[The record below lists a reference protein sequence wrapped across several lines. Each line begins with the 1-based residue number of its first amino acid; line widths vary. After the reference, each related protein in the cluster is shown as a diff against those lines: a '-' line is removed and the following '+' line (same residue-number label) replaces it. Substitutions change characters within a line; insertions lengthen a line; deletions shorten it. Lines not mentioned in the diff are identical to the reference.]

1 MFISLSSVYFVA
13 SLFFVVFFIYIYL
26 MVSTYRLF
34 TKSKSQK
41 DYIKTVICLA
51 VYAILFGFMTIS
63 EDEALFKFFWSM
75 GFIAGYMFFPC
86 WLTFLT
92 NMVKIKTKVSNLAIK
107 VSPLFSLLI
116 AGKFIIFGDIEKVFT
131 DYGSQFNYNNNIFAW
146 TMFLYMSV
154 LVAAIFILHLRWW
167 LESGLKRYKTH
178 AGRIFFLILLISPP
192 ALAFEYIIPT
202 FTGGTA
208 MPLGST
214 LILIPSIAI
223 FASVRINQTFSITIP
238 NVSGYIFRYSIIPT
252 LVLDHENTIG
262 LANKAFDAFYDMG
275 KSVVGE
281 NISKILRNDGLVPEQ
296 EFFSKSK
303 TYDFVTVETKQGIR
317 TCEMTLS
324 IESDKY
330 GDALCKVVMLNDA
343 TENEH
348 KDRLLNVVNQVSSV
362 LLEPKSSFGEFEV
375 DLHMAMGM
383 IAHAVRV
390 DRMYIWKNY
399 LVDDR
404 MFTSQVYEWSED
416 VEPQQGNQYTM
427 NIALDESVPSWLDI
441 LPYGKCVNGLVK
453 NMDAPEKA
461 ALAPQGI
468 ISILVVPIFL
478 EDKFWGIIGF
488 DDCVNERT
496 FTEHEEIILRSVS
509 KMLANALVRNEMTK
523 DLKETSEQLENAL
536 DQAYAASRAKSEFL
550 SNMSHEMRT
559 PLNAIFGMTTL
570 GKKARNTADKN
581 LALRKIE
588 EASSH
593 LLGVISDVLDM
604 AKIEAN
610 KLELFPIEYNFEHMV
625 ERAISI
631 VSFRRE
637 EKQQTLTFN
646 IDKKLPRFVIGD
658 DQRLAQ
664 VLTNL
669 LSNAVKFTPEGGRI
683 NLDASLVSEKG
694 DTCKVRVEVSDTGI
708 GISNEQAKK
717 LFSAFEQASSG
728 TNREFGGTGLGLVIS
743 KRIVSLMGGQISIE
757 SEEGLGT
764 KVIFT
769 IKVRRSTK
777 NLHSMPN
784 PDVNQS
790 NVITAPDEIKDGEF
804 SEKSMLF
811 AEDVEINREIL
822 IALLSGS
829 GIKIDCA
836 ENGREA
842 VNLIKEN
849 PDKYDI
855 VFMDIQMPHM
865 DGLEATRQ
873 IRELDIKNIKTLPI
887 IAMTANVFREDIEE
901 CEKAGMNAHL
911 GKPLDVAKV
920 IQVLRQYL
928 LR

>member
-1 MFISLSSVYFVA
+1 MAIRVSPIISLLV
-13 SLFFVVFFIYIYL
+13 
-26 MVSTYRLF
+26 
-34 TKSKSQK
+34 
-41 DYIKTVICLA
+41 
-51 VYAILFGFMTIS
+51 
-63 EDEALFKFFWSM
+63 
-75 GFIAGYMFFPC
+75 
-86 WLTFLT
+86 
-92 NMVKIKTKVSNLAIK
+92 
-107 VSPLFSLLI
+107 
-116 AGKFIIFGDIEKVFT
+116 AGKFIIFGDIEKVST
-131 DYGSQFNYNNNIFAW
+131 NYGSQFNYSNNIFAW
-146 TMFLYMSV
+146 IMFIYMSA
-154 LVAAIFILHLRWW
+154 LVSVIFALHLRWW

-178 AGRIFFLILLISPP
+178 ARRIFVLITLIAPP

-202 FTGGTA
+202 FTNSVA
-208 MPLGST
+208 MPLGSA

-223 FASVRINQTFSITIP
+223 FASVRINQTFSITTP
-238 NVSGYIFRYSIIPT
+238 NVSGYIFRHSIIPT
-252 LVLDHENTIG
+252 LVLDYENNVG
-262 LANKAFDAFYDMG
+262 LANRAFDAFYDSG

-281 NISKILRNDGLVPEQ
+281 NITKILFKDGLVPEQ

-303 TYDFVTVETKQGIR
+303 TYEIVTVETKQGTR

-324 IESDKY
+324 IERDKY
-330 GDALCKVVMLNDA
+330 GDSLCKVVMLNDA
-343 TENEH
+343 TENGH

-383 IAHAVRV
+383 IAHAVKV

-399 LVDDR
+399 LEGDR
-404 MFTSQVYEWSED
+404 VFTSQVYEWSED

-427 NIALDESVPSWLDI
+427 NIAFDESVPSWLTM
-441 LPYGKCVNGLVK
+441 LPYGRCVNGIVE
-453 NMDAPEKA
+453 NMDSTERA

-478 EDKFWGIIGF
+478 EDEFWGIIGF
-488 DDCVNERT
+488 DDCVNERI
-496 FTEHEEIILRSVS
+496 FTENEEIILRSVS

-523 DLKETSEQLENAL
+523 DLKETSEKLESAL
-536 DQAYAASRAKSEFL
+536 DQANAASKAKSEFL

-570 GKKARNTADKN
+570 GKKAGNTDEKN
-581 LALRKIE
+581 FALSKIE

-610 KLELFPIEYNFEHMV
+610 KLELFPVEFNFENMV
-625 ERAISI
+625 EKAISI

-637 EKQQTLTFN
+637 EKKQALTFN
-646 IDKKLPRFVIGD
+646 IDEKLPRFVIGD

-683 NLDASLVSEKG
+683 HLDASLVSEEG
-694 DTCKVRVEVSDTGI
+694 SSCIVRVEVADSGI

-717 LFSAFEQASSG
+717 LFNAFEQASSG
-728 TNREFGGTGLGLVIS
+728 TTREFGGTGLGLVIS
-743 KRIVSLMGGQISIE
+743 KRIISLMGGQISIE

-769 IKVRRSTK
+769 VNVKRSTK
-777 NLHSMPN
+777 NLCSMLDH
-784 PDVNQS
+784 DVTQN
-790 NVITAPDEIKDGEF
+790 NAIATPDEINEGEF
-804 SEKSMLF
+804 SEKYMLF

-822 IALLSGS
+822 TALLDSS

-842 VNLIKEN
+842 VNMIKEN

-855 VFMDIQMPHM
+855 VFMDIQMPYM

-873 IRELDIKNIKTLPI
+873 IRKLDIQNIKALPI
-887 IAMTANVFREDIEE
+887 IAMTANVFREDIEA
-901 CEKAGMNAHL
+901 CEKAGMDAHL
-911 GKPLDVAKV
+911 GKPLDITKV